1 MAETADELD
10 LFLEMRGVFDFTDVE
25 TNEIHHLD
33 GDTLELGFEFVF
45 VEGFLERV
53 EVEKEATVVFDFFAP
68 DAEDFSHGIL
78 LESTERDSLENS
90 FLFISSCLPH
100 LILCNFTTYLIV
112 S

>member
-25 TNEIHHLD
+25 TNEVHHLD

-45 VEGFLERV
+45 VESFLERV
-53 EVEKEATVVFDFFAP
+53 EVEKETTVVFDLFTP

-78 LESTERDSLENS
+78 LESTEGNSLKNS
-90 FLFISSCLPH
+90 FLFIRPCLPH
-100 LILCNFTTYLIV
+100 LILGNFTTYLIV